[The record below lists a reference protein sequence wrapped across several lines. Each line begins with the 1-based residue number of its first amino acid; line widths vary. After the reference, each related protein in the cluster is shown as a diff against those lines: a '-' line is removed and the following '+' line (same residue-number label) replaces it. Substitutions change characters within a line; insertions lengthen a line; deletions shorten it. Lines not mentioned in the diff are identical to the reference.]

1 MRCVFSPD
9 RRAGRGL
16 FLGLCL
22 AILGACTPFQGPQ
35 VPRTSEVQTLHQT
48 AQAGDLDAQFFL
60 GEFYKQGYQV
70 PQDYAKAAYWY
81 RQAAAQGM
89 PKAQNNL
96 GLLYEHGQGV
106 PQDYAEALRLYK
118 SAADQGFT

>member
-1 MRCVFSPD
+1 MCCPMSLRSLP
-9 RRAGRGL
+9 GRFLLLGL
-16 FLGLCL
+16 FLGM
-22 AILGACTPFQGPQ
+22 LGACTPRQAPQ
-35 VPRTSEVQTLHQT
+35 VPLTSEVQNLEREARQ
-48 AQAGDLDAQFFL
+48 GDLDAQFFL

-81 RQAAAQGM
+81 SQAAAQGM

-106 PQDYAEALRLYK
+106 PQDYAAAQRLYQT
-118 SAADQGFT
+118 AAQQGFT